1 MKWLKDPATG
11 RDMLG
16 LHPDEAQTV
25 ARLLQTTR
33 REAAKKYEHY
43 NAIHEAGEAT
53 DRQQTLMAK
62 YADEMGFIDMFTTV
76 AE

>member
-11 RDMLG
+11 RNMLG
-16 LHPDEAQTV
+16 LLPDEAATV
-25 ARLLQTTR
+25 ASLLKVAR

-43 NAIHEAGEAT
+43 KDIHEAGAAT
-53 DRQQTLMAK
+53 DRQQTLMFK
-62 YADEMGFIDMFTTV
+62 YADEIGFIDMFTTV